1 MPASRTGGA
10 IGRRLVPTTA
20 SAPGVWQLGEVESGR
35 RAGIWPST
43 DPFWASTMLLLRM
56 DGANNSTAF
65 TDLSST
71 PKAVTAN
78 GDAKVSTAQSQ
89 FGGASLLLD
98 GNGDYLSFPAS
109 ADFAPGTGDFTVEC
123 WIRFTSVPSSGYAG
137 IANTMN
143 SLSGGTTTQW
153 HFGYRAGFGLYLGQ
167 HGNAT
172 HAYSTWT
179 PVTDTWY
186 SVAAVRASGTV
197 YLFING
203 VSQTV
208 VNPTALNGA
217 NFSTTTN
224 FVVGVIATPAYFNGH
239 IDEFRLTKA
248 ARFTASYAPSTTP
261 FPVG

>member
-172 HAYSTWT
+172 HA
-179 PVTDTWY
+179 DRK
-186 SVAAVRASGTV
+186 SVV
-197 YLFING
+197 
-203 VSQTV
+203 
-208 VNPTALNGA
+208 
-217 NFSTTTN
+217 
-224 FVVGVIATPAYFNGH
+224 
-239 IDEFRLTKA
+239 
-248 ARFTASYAPSTTP
+248 
-261 FPVG
+261 